1 MLQTAERGG
10 RALADIAK
18 ARDARN
24 LAGQHDVGRAADRID
39 QAFLAAIKI
48 VELRLGDAV
57 VHVDRREGQL
67 AFLGQLVKAVDA
79 GRRFFR
85 HALDRVHALGEI
97 ARLGGKEFLERTD
110 EFDFFGVGRLEQ
122 RFARFAARP
131 PQREHR
137 GVAAVI
143 EDHVRGLIVAP
154 VEDPAD
160 IVPIFSEALALH
172 RKDGRAASGDRG
184 GGMILGRKDVAGRPA
199 HLGAQRDQRFD
210 QHRGLDRHVQRS
222 GDARALQR
230 LRRAIF
236 GAQRHQA
243 GHFGFG
249 DRDFLAA
256 EVGEADVGNHIV
268 GGAVLGLRRR
278 DCGIG
283 GGNGGIGCG
292 GGHGEAGSQSNAAQ
306 ARFVRRQSRG
316 SAK

>member
-1 MLQTAERGG
+1 
-10 RALADIAK
+10 
-18 ARDARN
+18 
-24 LAGQHDVGRAADRID
+24 
-39 QAFLAAIKI
+39 
-48 VELRLGDAV
+48 
-57 VHVDRREGQL
+57 
-67 AFLGQLVKAVDA
+67 
-79 GRRFFR
+79 
-85 HALDRVHALGEI
+85 
-97 ARLGGKEFLERTD
+97 
-110 EFDFFGVGRLEQ
+110 
-122 RFARFAARP
+122 
-131 PQREHR
+131 
-137 GVAAVI
+137 
-143 EDHVRGLIVAP
+143 
-154 VEDPAD
+154 
-160 IVPIFSEALALH
+160 
-172 RKDGRAASGDRG
+172 
-184 GGMILGRKDVAGRPA
+184 MILGRKDVAGRPA

-292 GGHGEAGSQSNAAQ
+292 GGHGESPYWRVRPQASGPELSSNYV
-306 ARFVRRQSRG
+306 ARPNRKRVAIQI
-316 SAK
+316 